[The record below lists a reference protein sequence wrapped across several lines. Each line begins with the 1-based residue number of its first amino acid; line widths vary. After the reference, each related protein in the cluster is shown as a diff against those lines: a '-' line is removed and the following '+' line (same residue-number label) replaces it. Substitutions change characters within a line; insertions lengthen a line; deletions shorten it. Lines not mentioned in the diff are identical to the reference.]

1 MIIYNVKTDNK
12 KKMTDCL
19 NCEHFD
25 RKNKKCNG
33 LGKNCFIMDKTG
45 TLIDPVTGL
54 PVKGVKNGNNN

>member
-1 MIIYNVKTDNK
+1 
-12 KKMTDCL
+12 MTDCL

-54 PVKGVKNGNNN
+54 PVKGVKNGNNI